1 MNMARSMLSYK
12 KLSNEY
18 WAEAVACSVYLLNRS
33 PTVSI
38 KNLVSGSGRS
48 MEWHQNWC
56 RTSQNF
62 WKCRFCTCSRR
73 FAKEAG

>member
-38 KNLVSGSGRS
+38 KNLVPEEAWSATKTGVTHLRVFGSVA
-48 MEWHQNWC
+48 
-56 RTSQNF
+56 
-62 WKCRFCTCSRR
+62 
-73 FAKEAG
+73 FAHVPEDL